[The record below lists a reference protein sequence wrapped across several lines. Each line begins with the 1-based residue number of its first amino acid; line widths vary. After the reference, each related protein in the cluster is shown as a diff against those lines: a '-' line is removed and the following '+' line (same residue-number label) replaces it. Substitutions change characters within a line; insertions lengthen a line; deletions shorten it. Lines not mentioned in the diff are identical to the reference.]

1 MTRPTHV
8 VLAAGGTAGHI
19 APALN
24 LADALRIEEPAI
36 QITVIG
42 SERGLEQSLVPARGY
57 PLITVP
63 SVAMPRRLSSDLV
76 TVGPR
81 VRRASRLTAQHL
93 RDLQTDVVVGFG
105 GYASL
110 PAYLAARRV
119 GCSLVI
125 HEGNAKP
132 GLANRVGARFTKD
145 VYVSVKGSLPGTPL
159 GLPLDAAIA
168 GLDRAA
174 VRAQART
181 AFGLRP
187 DGPVLLAFGGS
198 QGAQRINEAIAQALP
213 QLLDSGIQVLHA
225 FGARNPVPAPAA
237 GYIAVPFIERMD
249 LAYAAADLGLTRAGG
264 MTVAEV
270 AAVGLPTVF
279 VPLPIGN
286 GEQRLNALGVV
297 QAGGG
302 VLIDNSQLT
311 GAWLVDEVRSL
322 ILDPDRLVVMGEAA
336 ARVGVRD
343 SSQRLAVEVLRIAHR
358 HRSSTEGETP

>member
-24 LADALRIEEPAI
+24 LADALRVEEPGI
-36 QITVIG
+36 QVTVLG
-42 SERGLEQSLVPARGY
+42 SDRGLEQSLVPARGY
-57 PLITVP
+57 RLITVP
-63 SVAMPRRLSSDLV
+63 AVAMPRGVSTELL

-81 VRRASRLTAQHL
+81 VLRATRMTARHL
-93 RDLQTDVVVGFG
+93 RDLEADVVVGFG

-110 PAYLAARRV
+110 PAYLAVRRV
-119 GCSLVI
+119 GCGLVI

-132 GLANRVGARFTKD
+132 GLANRVGARLTTD
-145 VYVSVKGSLPGTPL
+145 VYVSVVGSLPGTPM
-159 GLPLDAAIA
+159 GLPLDARIA

-174 VRAQART
+174 MREQAR
-181 AFGLRP
+181 AALGLGQQ
-187 DGPVLLAFGGS
+187 GPVLLAFGGS
-198 QGAQRINEAIAQALP
+198 QGAQRINEAIAGALP
-213 QLLDSGIQVLHA
+213 GLLAAGVQVLHA
-225 FGARNPVPAPAA
+225 YGARNPAPDPAP
-237 GYIAVPFIERMD
+237 GYVAFPFIEHMD

-302 VLIDNSQLT
+302 LIVDNSDLT
-311 GAWLVDEVRSL
+311 PDWVTRELQPLV
-322 ILDPDRLVVMGEAA
+322 LDVDRLATMGEAA

-343 SSQRLAVEVLRIAHR
+343 SSQRLAVEVLRIAH
-358 HRSSTEGETP
+358 HQRSTNEGATP

>member
-19 APALN
+19 SPALN
-24 LADALRIEEPAI
+24 LADALRIEEPGI

-42 SERGLEQSLVPARGY
+42 SERGLEQELVPARGY
-57 PLITVP
+57 RLITVP
-63 SVAMPRRLSSDLV
+63 AVAMPRRLSSELIA
-76 TVGPR
+76 VGPR
-81 VRRASRLTAQHL
+81 VRRATKLTAQHL
-93 RDLQTDVVVGFG
+93 RDLEADVVVGFG

-110 PAYLAARRV
+110 PAYFAARRV
-119 GCSLVI
+119 RCSLVI

-145 VYVSVKGSLPGTPL
+145 IYVSVKGSLPGTPL
-159 GLPLDAAIA
+159 GLPLDASIA

-174 VRAQART
+174 VRASARA
-181 AFGLRP
+181 AFGLHSE
-187 DGPVLLAFGGS
+187 GPVLLAFGGS
-198 QGAQRINEAIAQALP
+198 QGAQRINEALAQALP
-213 QLLDSGIQVLHA
+213 QLLEAGIQVLHA
-225 FGARNPVPAPAA
+225 YGARNPEPAA
-237 GYIAVPFIERMD
+237 AEGYVALPYIERMD
-249 LAYAAADLGLTRAGG
+249 LAYAASDLGLARAGG

-302 VLIDNSQLT
+302 LLVDNDLLT
-311 GAWLVDEVRSL
+311 GPWLVEEVRAL
-322 ILDPDRLVVMGEAA
+322 ILDTDRLDSMGQAA

-358 HRSSTEGETP
+358 HRSSNEGVTP